1 MKKGIL
7 TNSGITLMTLIITII
22 VLLIL
27 ATTATYSGINA
38 IESTKLTTFTA
49 EMKIMQLNVNNLYQ
63 KYKDNGSVTID
74 GNNYSGENIINIGE
88 SINNLKEQEQERIE
102 EILQETLNIS
112 VDGFKFYSN
121 DLIQKLGIEGTKQ
134 DFLINISKRTVVS
147 YKGLKYHGKIYYL
160 LEQLPENLYNVEY
173 KNEEIIKKP
182 EIQAV
187 KVESFDNSSWKFT
200 VNVKYN
206 GYIGKGKI
214 QYQKQDGYWKEID
227 DSNFIVSEPGIYNI
241 KVVDSAN
248 NESDI
253 VTQYAYTKSG
263 LVAFYDGI
271 NNTGNGHTNTTNIWK
286 DLSGNNKDG
295 VMHGFDLQNQT
306 INKGWQDK
314 SLKFNG
320 GYIELPIQDQYNDM
334 VVEIVANKLSPNKN
348 YVFCFSSD
356 DNDTQREFSSYIPYE
371 DGNIYFDTS
380 YENTNEQE
388 TKLETLSLPYNFNND
403 KIYNF
408 TFYKSN
414 LDGQKIYINSINEKF
429 NNNLKRK
436 VGKINYA
443 TIGQSPINN
452 EDDLFLANIY
462 SIRIYN
468 RSLTDDEI
476 KTNYQ
481 IDKLRYGISQ

>member
-1 MKKGIL
+1 MKKCIL

-49 EMKIMQLNVNNLYQ
+49 EMKIMQVNVNNLYQ

-74 GNNYSGENIINIGE
+74 GNNYIGENITNIGE
-88 SINNLKEQEQERIE
+88 NINTLGEIE
-102 EILQETLNIS
+102 EIEKILQEALNIDT
-112 VDGFKFYSN
+112 DGFKYYSN
-121 DLIQKLGIEGTKQ
+121 ELIQKLGIEGTKQ
-134 DFLINISKRTVVS
+134 DFLINISKRIVVS
-147 YKGLKYHGKIYYL
+147 YKGLKYHGKMYYI

-173 KNEEIIKKP
+173 KNDEIIKKP
-182 EIQAV
+182 EIQKV
-187 KVESFDNSSWKFT
+187 EVESFDNSSWKFT

-214 QYQKQDGYWKEID
+214 QYQKQNGYWKEIED
-227 DSNFIVSEPGIYNI
+227 NNFIVSEPGIYNI

-253 VTQYAYTKSG
+253 ITQYAYTKSG
-263 LVAFYDGI
+263 LIAYYDGI
-271 NNTGNGHTNTTNIWK
+271 NNTGDRHSNTTNIWK
-286 DLSGNNKDG
+286 DLSGNNRNG
-295 VMHGFDLQNQT
+295 MLYGFDLQSQT
-306 INKGWQDK
+306 VDKGWQDK

-320 GYIELPIQDQYNDM
+320 GYVELPIQDQYDDM
-334 VVEIVANKLSPNKN
+334 VVEIVANKLSSNKN
-348 YVFCFSSD
+348 YIFCFSGSID
-356 DNDTQREFSSYIPYE
+356 DTQRVFSSYIPYE
-371 DGNIYFDTS
+371 DENIYFDTS
-380 YENTNEQE
+380 YEDTNVQE
-388 TKLETLSLPYNFNND
+388 TKFETLSLPYIFKND

-429 NNNLKRK
+429 NNNLRRK
-436 VGKINYA
+436 VGKVNYA
-443 TIGQSPINN
+443 TIGKVPINN
-452 EDDLFLANIY
+452 EDNSFLANIY

-468 RSLTDDEI
+468 RALTEDEI
-476 KTNYQ
+476 KVNYQ
-481 IDKLRYGISQ
+481 IDKLRYGITE